1 MTAIH
6 RLACLIAASLFAP
19 PLLALD
25 TARPDVRAFIDEMT
39 AKHGM
44 DRAELNRLFNGVE
57 SKQAI
62 LDAIS
67 RPAER
72 TIPWFEYRERFLTP
86 QRIQKGLAFWKQH
99 DERLAA
105 VTATGLPA
113 QMVVGILGVE
123 TSFGE
128 ITGRYRVIDALSTL
142 AFDYPPRSPFFRG
155 ELEQF
160 LLLIREEAVDPLK
173 AIGSYAGAMGA
184 PQFMPTSYRKWA
196 VDADADGQRD
206 LWSSWDDVI
215 GSLANYFKDHGW
227 RTGEPVSVPA
237 TLADPDLSRFTL
249 GIELNETIQSLR
261 DKGVTFAIDLPPAT
275 PALLVV
281 GQGRDGPE
289 YRVGFNNFYVITRY
303 NRSPMYAMAV
313 YDLGQAIASQVTDA
327 R

>member
-6 RLACLIAASLFAP
+6 RFACLIAASLFAP

-39 AKHGM
+39 DKHGM
-44 DRAELNRLFNGVE
+44 DRTELNRLFAGVE

-86 QRIQKGLAFWKQH
+86 QRIQKGLAFWKEH
-99 DERLAA
+99 DARLAA
-105 VTATGLPA
+105 ITAAGLPA

-173 AIGSYAGAMGA
+173 AVGSYAGAMGA

-196 VDADADGQRD
+196 VDADADGHRD
-206 LWSSWDDVI
+206 LWTNWDDVI
-215 GSLANYFKDHGW
+215 GSIANYFKDHGW
-227 RTGEPVSVPA
+227 RSGEPVSVPA
-237 TLADPDLSRFTL
+237 TLKDPDLSRFTL
-249 GIELNETIQSLR
+249 GIELNETVQSLR
-261 DKGVTFAIDLPPAT
+261 DKGVSFEIDLPPAA

-281 GQGRDGPE
+281 GQGLDGPE

-313 YDLGQAIASQVTDA
+313 YDLGQAIASQFTDGK
-327 R
+327 

>member
-6 RLACLIAASLFAP
+6 RLACLIAATLFAP

-44 DRAELNRLFNGVE
+44 DRAELNSLFDSVE

-105 VTATGLPA
+105 ITAAGLPA

-142 AFDYPPRSPFFRG
+142 AFDYPPRSPYFRG

-160 LLLIREEAVDPLK
+160 LLLIREEAVDPHK

-196 VDADADGQRD
+196 VDADADGQRN

-215 GSLANYFKDHGW
+215 GSIANYFKDHGW

-237 TLADPDLSRFTL
+237 TVADPDLSRFTL

-261 DKGVTFAIDLPPAT
+261 DKGVAFEIDLPPAT
-275 PALLVV
+275 PALLIV

-313 YDLGQAIASQVTDA
+313 YDLGQAIASQFTDA

>member
-6 RLACLIAASLFAP
+6 RLACLIAAALFAP

-39 AKHGM
+39 GKHGM
-44 DRAELNRLFNGVE
+44 DRAELNRLFDGVE

-105 VTATGLPA
+105 ITATGLPA

-142 AFDYPPRSPFFRG
+142 AFDYPPRSPYFRG

-196 VDADADGQRD
+196 VDANADGQRD

-215 GSLANYFKDHGW
+215 GSIANYFKDHGW
-227 RTGEPVSVPA
+227 RSGEPVSVPA
-237 TLADPDLSRFTL
+237 TVADPDLSRFTL

-261 DKGVTFAIDLPPAT
+261 DKGVAFEIDLPPAT

-313 YDLGQAIASQVTDA
+313 YDLGQAIASQVKDA
-327 R
+327 N

>member
-215 GSLANYFKDHGW
+215 GSIANYFKDHGW

>member
-25 TARPDVRAFIDEMT
+25 TARPDVRAFIDEMVD
-39 AKHGM
+39 KHGM
-44 DRAELNRLFNGVE
+44 NGAELNRLFAGVE

-86 QRIQKGLAFWKQH
+86 QRIQKGVAFWKQH
-99 DERLAA
+99 PERLAA
-105 VTATGLPA
+105 VTAAGLPA
-113 QMVVGILGVE
+113 QIAVGILGVE

-160 LLLIREEAVDPLK
+160 LLLIREESVDPLK

-196 VDADADGQRD
+196 VDADADGHRD

-215 GSLANYFKDHGW
+215 GSIANYFKDHGW
-227 RTGEPVSVPA
+227 RSGEPVSVPA
-237 TLADPDLSRFTL
+237 TLKDPDLSRFTL
-249 GIELNETIQSLR
+249 GIELNETVQSLR
-261 DKGVTFAIDLPPAT
+261 DKGVEFEIDLPPTT
-275 PALLVV
+275 PALLVM

-313 YDLGQAIASQVTDA
+313 YDLGQAIASQVTDGK
-327 R
+327 

>member
-6 RLACLIAASLFAP
+6 RLACLIAATLFAP

-44 DRAELNRLFNGVE
+44 DRAELNSLFDSVE

-105 VTATGLPA
+105 ITAAGLPA

-142 AFDYPPRSPFFRG
+142 AFDYPPRSPYFRG

-160 LLLIREEAVDPLK
+160 LLLIREEAVDPVK

-196 VDADADGQRD
+196 VDADADGQRN

-215 GSLANYFKDHGW
+215 GSIANYFKDHGW

-261 DKGVTFAIDLPPAT
+261 DKGVAFEIDLPPAT
-275 PALLVV
+275 PALLIV

-313 YDLGQAIASQVTDA
+313 YDLGQAIASQFTDA